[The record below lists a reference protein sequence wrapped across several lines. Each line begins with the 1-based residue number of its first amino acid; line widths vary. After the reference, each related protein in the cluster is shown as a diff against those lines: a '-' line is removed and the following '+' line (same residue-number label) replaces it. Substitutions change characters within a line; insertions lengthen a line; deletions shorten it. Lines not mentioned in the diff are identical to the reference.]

1 MAQNKINYEGSFPIA
16 AEQHRQAR
24 MVPPGCALPG
34 RGAVSVWVAGTP
46 APQGSKRGYA
56 RQGAGG
62 KLHVSMVESSDRV
75 KPWRED
81 VRQACLEVQP
91 KGWEWLGGEPLVV
104 KIVFV
109 MPRRKADRPTKPT
122 APHTQKPDLD
132 KLVRAVF
139 DAIGSAGVWGDDSQ
153 VVAVH
158 AHKRRAEPG
167 EPTGAMIHI
176 ERAPE
181 PIPAYKIADQIPVER
196 DCGAHGRHSAGDHD
210 GVRCLDCPQCMG
222 RVSLPSVPKMD
233 VE

>member
-1 MAQNKINYEGSFPIA
+1 MAENKISNWHVVTQFA
-16 AEQHRQAR
+16 
-24 MVPPGCALPG
+24 VPPGCQPVGPG
-34 RGAVSVWVAGTP
+34 AISAWVAGLP

-56 RQGAGG
+56 RRGAGG
-62 KLHVSMVESSDRV
+62 RLHVSLVESSDRV

-81 VRQACLEVQP
+81 VRQAMLQVLP
-91 KGWEWLGGEPLVV
+91 NGWEWLGGEPLVV

-176 ERAPE
+176 ERAVHPRAVEYPDTSTLDYDTPE
-181 PIPAYKIADQIPVER
+181 TVE
-196 DCGAHGRHSAGDHD
+196 AKMSQVAGIL
-210 GVRCLDCPQCMG
+210 GLARG
-222 RVSLPSVPKMD
+222 ESLPSAPSSH